1 MTISNVKKL
10 TRLLNSQMVVESQAQ
25 QAVIAV
31 SGELAQIEK
40 QIEAAQNSVA
50 SSDMAMLFS
59 DLYLGH
65 QLKLIDQKAALEI
78 EVQAAAKALQ
88 LERLKSKRIGERLKQ
103 AQYLEQR
110 YIDELL
116 TLEQL
121 DRGNFV
127 SQI

>member
-1 MTISNVKKL
+1 MSNVKKL

-25 QAVIAV
+25 QAMIVI

-78 EVQAAAKALQ
+78 EVQAAAKVLQ
-88 LERLKSKRIGERLKQ
+88 MERLKSKRIGERLKQ
-103 AQYLEQR
+103 ARYLEQR
-110 YIDELL
+110 HIDELL

-121 DRGNFV
+121 DRGKFV

>member
-1 MTISNVKKL
+1 MSNVKKL

-25 QAVIAV
+25 QAMIVI

-78 EVQAAAKALQ
+78 ELQAAAKALQ
-88 LERLKSKRIGERLKQ
+88 MERLKSKRIGERLKQ
-103 AQYLEQR
+103 ARYLEQR
-110 YIDELL
+110 HIDELL

-121 DRGNFV
+121 DRGKFV

>member
-1 MTISNVKKL
+1 MSNVKKL

-25 QAVIAV
+25 QAMIAV

-88 LERLKSKRIGERLKQ
+88 MERLKSKRIGERLKQ

>member
-1 MTISNVKKL
+1 MSNVKKL

-25 QAVIAV
+25 QAMIAI

-78 EVQAAAKALQ
+78 ELQAAAKALQ
-88 LERLKSKRIGERLKQ
+88 MERLKSKRIGERLKQ

-121 DRGNFV
+121 DRGKFV

>member
-1 MTISNVKKL
+1 MSNVKKL

-25 QAVIAV
+25 QAMIAV

-78 EVQAAAKALQ
+78 EVQAAAKVLQ
-88 LERLKSKRIGERLKQ
+88 MERLKSKRIGERLKQ
-103 AQYLEQR
+103 ARYLEQR
-110 YIDELL
+110 HIDELL

-121 DRGNFV
+121 DRGKFV

>member
-1 MTISNVKKL
+1 MSNVKKL
-10 TRLLNSQMVVESQAQ
+10 TRLLNSQRVVESQAQ
-25 QAVIAV
+25 QAMIAV

-78 EVQAAAKALQ
+78 EVQAAAKVLQ
-88 LERLKSKRIGERLKQ
+88 MERLKSKRIGERLKQ
-103 AQYLEQR
+103 ARYLEQR
-110 YIDELL
+110 HIDELL

-121 DRGNFV
+121 DRGKFV